1 MSEEISLASF
11 ETALDDLKRIV
22 EEMESGNLSLEASLS
37 AFERGI
43 ALTRQCQSAL
53 SQAQLRV
60 QVLANNTLVP
70 FAPPGVNTAGMNTA
84 GLNTGGTDS
93 TPTQDAAVGLNAT
106 VEGTAPD
113 PKVGRRR
120 NRDDGNSADRDG
132 GGHSS

>member
-43 ALTRQCQSAL
+43 QLTRQCQSAL

-70 FAPPGVNTAGMNTA
+70 LNPASGPDSGTPGGPADEPAGATAA
-84 GLNTGGTDS
+84 TGARGAA
-93 TPTQDAAVGLNAT
+93 QDGPGDT
-106 VEGTAPD
+106 
-113 PKVGRRR
+113 
-120 NRDDGNSADRDG
+120 S
-132 GGHSS
+132 

>member
-43 ALTRQCQSAL
+43 QLTRQCQSAL

-70 FAPPGVNTAGMNTA
+70 FSASGADATRSASGAAPEGVAEEDGPGEVA
-84 GLNTGGTDS
+84 
-93 TPTQDAAVGLNAT
+93 
-106 VEGTAPD
+106 
-113 PKVGRRR
+113 
-120 NRDDGNSADRDG
+120 
-132 GGHSS
+132 

>member
-43 ALTRQCQSAL
+43 QLTRQCQSAL

-70 FAPPGVNTAGMNTA
+70 LSPSGGPD
-84 GLNTGGTDS
+84 GGTAS
-93 TPTQDAAVGLNAT
+93 AT
-106 VEGTAPD
+106 DGATGSGTAAA
-113 PKVGRRR
+113 GTAERRPG
-120 NRDDGNSADRDG
+120 DTS
-132 GGHSS
+132 